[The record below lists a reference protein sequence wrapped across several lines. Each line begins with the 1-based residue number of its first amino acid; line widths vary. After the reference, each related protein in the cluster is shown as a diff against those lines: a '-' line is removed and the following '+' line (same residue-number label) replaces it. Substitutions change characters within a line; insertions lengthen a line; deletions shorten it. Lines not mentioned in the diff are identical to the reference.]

1 MVETGVDLRL
11 LRPSTHS
18 PMRVTYLTD
27 IGSPFRVI
35 ARITGCIICPPA
47 AIHHDIS
54 HTRIGCISVWN
65 LSLLFFRFFYFR
77 KGRLHVVS
85 RGYKHV
91 WCTPAFVWRYVQFN
105 LVITMKNVNGESSLF
120 SLLSLQMHLRFW
132 LKSLR
137 LSPELRRWSWAV
149 CQPICSSLPILCP
162 QQLLEPWGSLKQTLL
177 MAEPSL
183 TLECFVLNRYR
194 QIRKPL
200 WPNQPRP
207 QNKYPQYWTNHT
219 LITALL
225 CGTLFKPGTKNIEG
239 GLTYTLMLD
248 LLGIFSWFHLL
259 T

>member
-1 MVETGVDLRL
+1 MVETGVDLRPR
-11 LRPSTHS
+11 LRPSTHHS

-54 HTRIGCISVWN
+54 HTRIGCISIWN

-91 WCTPAFVWRYVQFN
+91 WCTPAFVWRDVQFN
-105 LVITMKNVNGESSLF
+105 LVITMKNFNGESSLF

-137 LSPELRRWSWAV
+137 LSPELRR
-149 CQPICSSLPILCP
+149 
-162 QQLLEPWGSLKQTLL
+162 
-177 MAEPSL
+177 
-183 TLECFVLNRYR
+183 
-194 QIRKPL
+194 
-200 WPNQPRP
+200 
-207 QNKYPQYWTNHT
+207 
-219 LITALL
+219 
-225 CGTLFKPGTKNIEG
+225 
-239 GLTYTLMLD
+239 
-248 LLGIFSWFHLL
+248 
-259 T
+259 

>member
-11 LRPSTHS
+11 LRPSTHHS

-54 HTRIGCISVWN
+54 HTRIGCISIWN
-65 LSLLFFRFFYFR
+65 LSLLFFRFFDFR

-132 LKSLR
+132 LKSLSFL
-137 LSPELRRWSWAV
+137 LSFVDDLEL
-149 CQPICSSLPILCP
+149 
-162 QQLLEPWGSLKQTLL
+162 
-177 MAEPSL
+177 
-183 TLECFVLNRYR
+183 FVNQFVHHFQSFVHNSFLN
-194 QIRKPL
+194 
-200 WPNQPRP
+200 
-207 QNKYPQYWTNHT
+207 
-219 LITALL
+219 
-225 CGTLFKPGTKNIEG
+225 
-239 GLTYTLMLD
+239 
-248 LLGIFSWFHLL
+248 LGVL
-259 T
+259 

>member
-1 MVETGVDLRL
+1 MVEIGVDLRL
-11 LRPSTHS
+11 LRPSTHHS

-54 HTRIGCISVWN
+54 HTRIGCISIWN

-91 WCTPAFVWRYVQFN
+91 WCTPAFVWRDVQFN
-105 LVITMKNVNGESSLF
+105 LVITMKNFNGESSLF

-183 TLECFVLNRYR
+183 TLECFVLNKDTGRYVSHCD
-194 QIRKPL
+194 Q
-200 WPNQPRP
+200 
-207 QNKYPQYWTNHT
+207 TNPVPKTNIHNIE
-219 LITALL
+219 LITHWLLL
-225 CGTLFKPGTKNIEG
+225 CSVACFLSPAPKILKEV
-239 GLTYTLMLD
+239 
-248 LLGIFSWFHLL
+248 
-259 T
+259 